1 MIRKLQRLK
10 SKRGFTIIELIVVIA
25 IIGIMTASI
34 VASANTRSS
43 KIKEANYTAHDFYL
57 ALQSEFTRMQM
68 LDCPL
73 TMTLADKYSTD
84 SGLSE
89 IQSDWQ
95 RYGGVKYYP
104 AVGGNYPFASADMP
118 LDTAGQLSDVPKE
131 MSIFIEAYV
140 IAGNLKH
147 VDFADTASSL
157 YAMTGSHTT
166 ELGAVL
172 MQEMNGRMEYKDGY
186 YYAKVSYAPPS
197 GVSLSVYDYKTIPIK
212 VEWAA
217 YCTDEITSDT
227 NTQTFGAN
235 NNMLASNKV
244 CGVCAE
250 GGSTVGTAGSVL
262 Q

>member
-172 MQEMNGRMEYKDGY
+172 KQEMNGRMEYKDGY
-186 YYAKVSYAPPS
+186 YYAKVCYAPPS
-197 GVSLSVYDYKTIPIK
+197 DVSLSVYDYKTIPVK